1 MIRQGGKVG
10 MVTPENNTTQMKNR
24 IFKAVVLLSIFSMA
38 LACKSKKAVVTT
50 TPKSQTKVMVED
62 KKEANIKLLR
72 SKNINFNTLAMKGKA
87 NLVLPGQENSVTV
100 NVRIQRDQKIW
111 MSITA
116 LLGIEVARAVITPD
130 SIMVLNKLQ
139 STYIRKPFSYIHR
152 FTNKQ
157 VNFKMLQDVL
167 TGNTINTLFN
177 PESILEQNPQGL
189 WILSG
194 KDGQL
199 GFNLNFNGQLKPGL
213 LNLNDPKAAQALKVQ
228 YGHYQKVNE
237 FMMPAQITI
246 NSLSANKRVDID
258 FDFSKIESNVPVDF
272 PFTVPKRFELIN

>member
-1 MIRQGGKVG
+1 M
-10 MVTPENNTTQMKNR
+10 MLS
-24 IFKAVVLLSIFSMA
+24 LLSVAM
-38 LACKSKKAVVTT
+38 ACKSKKAVVATT
-50 TPKSQTKVMVED
+50 TPAAPAPISND

-87 NLVLPGQENSVTV
+87 NLVLPGNENTVTV

-130 SIMVLNKLQ
+130 SIMVINKLQ

-152 FTNKQ
+152 YTNKQ

-167 TGNTINTLFN
+167 TGNTMNTLFN
-177 PESILEQNPQGL
+177 SESELEQDTQGL
-189 WILSG
+189 WVLKGS
-194 KDGQL
+194 DGSL
-199 GFNLNFNGQLKPGL
+199 GFNLNFNSALKPGL
-213 LNLNDPKAAQALKVQ
+213 LNLNDVKAAQALKVR

-237 FMMPAQITI
+237 FMMPAQISI
-246 NSLSANKRVDID
+246 YSLSANKRVDID
-258 FDFSKIESNVPVDF
+258 FDFSKIESNVQLDF